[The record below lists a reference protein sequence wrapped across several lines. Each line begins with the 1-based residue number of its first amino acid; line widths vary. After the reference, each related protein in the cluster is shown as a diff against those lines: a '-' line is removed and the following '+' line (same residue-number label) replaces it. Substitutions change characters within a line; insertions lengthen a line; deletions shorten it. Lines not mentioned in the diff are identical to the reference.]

1 MLLNLRQIEVFRAIM
16 ITGSISKAAD
26 LLNVSQPAISRLLS
40 YIESRVGLVLF
51 ERIKG
56 RLYPTPEARR
66 LFQEV
71 EQVHQSVLRV
81 NEVAHDLIE
90 RRQGSLH
97 MAVSPS
103 LGQTLIPMAVAK
115 FRETYREVKV
125 YVRTLISS
133 DLVQALLTQQVEVG
147 VAIVPLT
154 HPSLH
159 AEPIYENHLVAVLP
173 ASHPLADKEELHTS
187 DLTGLDLIGY
197 GPDTPYGQ
205 IVQKLFGNLS
215 GLPELAIE
223 VRLTHIA
230 CAMVQAGAGI
240 AIVDELAVAGRV
252 WPDVVVRPI
261 KPRTTM
267 PLHLLYSNAAP
278 VSQTA
283 KDFMDILRK
292 TEYRGMRT
300 TFTG

>member
-16 ITGSISKAAD
+16 ITSSISKAAQ

-40 YIESRVGLVLF
+40 YTESRIGLVLF

-71 EQVHQSVLRV
+71 EQVHQSVQRV
-81 NEVAHDLIE
+81 NEVANDLIE
-90 RRQGSLH
+90 KRQGSLH

-115 FRETYREVKV
+115 FREAFPDVKV
-125 YVRTLISS
+125 HVRTLIST

-147 VAIVPLT
+147 VAIAPLT

-159 AEPIYENHLVAVLP
+159 AEAIYENHLVAVLP
-173 ASHPLADKEELHTS
+173 ATHPLADKEELHTS
-187 DLTGLDLIGY
+187 DLDGLDLIGY
-197 GPDTPYGQ
+197 GIDTPYGQ
-205 IVQKLFGNLS
+205 MVRQLFGNRP
-215 GLPELAIE
+215 GLPRLAVE

-240 AIVDELAVAGRV
+240 AIVDELAVTGRV

-261 KPRTTM
+261 KPRTKM
-267 PLHLLYSNAAP
+267 SLHLLYSNVAP
-278 VSQTA
+278 VSQSA
-283 KDFMDILRK
+283 KEFMQILK
-292 TEYRGMRT
+292 TTEYRGMRT
-300 TFTG
+300 TF